1 MGVNFMN
8 KLNDLLEK
16 LARPLKDYSSCL
28 LRIGLGVSFFLHG
41 YGKVPIQQGF
51 IDWLA
56 SKGIPFADLTAFLV
70 AWGEMLSGIGILIG
84 GLIGLSLPTI
94 GNIITRLSGGAV
106 MVIMIGALLLAHSDW
121 AIFIGERGS
130 ILFASEQLFLLL
142 LGTYFAIKGNDH

>member
-1 MGVNFMN
+1 MN

-16 LARPLKDYSSCL
+16 LERPLKDYSSCL

-56 SKGIPFADLTAFLV
+56 SKGIPLADLTAFLV

>member
-1 MGVNFMN
+1 MN

-16 LARPLKDYSSCL
+16 LARPLKDYSTCL

-56 SKGIPFADLTAFLV
+56 SKGLPFAELTAFLV
-70 AWGEMLSGIGILIG
+70 AWGEMLAGIGILIG
-84 GLIGLSLPTI
+84 GLIGLSSPVV

-106 MVIMIGALLLAHSDW
+106 MVIMIGALLLAHCNW
-121 AIFIGERGS
+121 GIFFGDRGS

-142 LGTYFAIKGNDH
+142 LGTYFAIRGNDH

>member
-1 MGVNFMN
+1 MN

>member
-1 MGVNFMN
+1 MN

-56 SKGIPFADLTAFLV
+56 SKGIPLADLTAFLV

>member
-1 MGVNFMN
+1 MN

-56 SKGIPFADLTAFLV
+56 SKGIPFEDLTAFLV

-94 GNIITRLSGGAV
+94 GNIITRLSGGAI

>member
-1 MGVNFMN
+1 MN

-16 LARPLKDYSSCL
+16 LAKPLKDYSSCL

-41 YGKVPIQQGF
+41 YGKVTIQQGF
-51 IDWLA
+51 VDWLA

-106 MVIMIGALLLAHSDW
+106 MVIMIGALLLAHSNW
-121 AIFIGERGS
+121 GIFFGERGS